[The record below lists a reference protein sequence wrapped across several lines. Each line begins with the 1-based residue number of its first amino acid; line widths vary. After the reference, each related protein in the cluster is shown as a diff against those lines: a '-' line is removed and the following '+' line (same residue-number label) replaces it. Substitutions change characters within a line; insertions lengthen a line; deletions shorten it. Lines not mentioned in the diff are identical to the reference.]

1 MASADNGAYV
11 EPAMAGSLAVLGASL
26 VALTE
31 SNFCAL
37 AHKTFSD
44 FRFGPN

>member
-11 EPAMAGSLAVLGASL
+11 EPAMAGSLAVLVASL

-31 SNFCAL
+31 SNFCL